1 MTRPTRTAL
10 LASAPASVQRRNPPP
25 VAPVAPPAPAKRP
38 GRGSA
43 RPATPDA
50 RTGALDAAGVVVV
63 EVPGLRLVSEAN
75 RASHEHWRKRSS
87 RAAAQH
93 ARMAVAL
100 AAVRRPALPLRVC
113 VTSFGP
119 GTKDDDNAAGC
130 AKYVRDAIARWLRV
144 DDADPRVLW
153 RVVQQKGPVGVRV
166 TLAPLPA
173 LRSTVDAG
181 EAADV
186 VTLRV
191 TREALGRWADAALAG
206 DGATLDAGGVL
217 VVAEMTEARR

>member
-1 MTRPTRTAL
+1 MTRRPTLVLSAT
-10 LASAPASVQRRNPPP
+10 LAARNPRL
-25 VAPVAPPAPAKRP
+25 AATPAPKRP
-38 GRGSA
+38 APSA
-43 RPATPDA
+43 GT
-50 RTGALDAAGVVVV
+50 LDATAGAVHHRRSTPVAGVVVV

-100 AAVRRPALPLRVC
+100 AGVRRPALPLRVC

-119 GTKDDDNAAGC
+119 GTKDDDNAGGS

-153 RVVQQKGPVGVRV
+153 RVVQTKGPVGVRV

-191 TREALGRWADAALAG
+191 TRSSAWRWMDAALAG
-206 DGATLDAGGVL
+206 EGAALDAGGVL
-217 VVAEMTEARR
+217 VRLEWADEGSGGR